1 MSTYVLGI
9 DIGGTRIKLGV
20 VDTDTGAVIGTVQP
34 IDTPRDT
41 EAHFYEAVVRQ
52 VDQHLASCGLK
63 RSDLAGMGV
72 SIGSYCYADGSIDGM
87 SSFVPFMVEG
97 YPLLPRLE
105 EALGLKGAIDNDARL
120 IGMAETHYG
129 AGVGYKRTL
138 TMTLGTGVG
147 IGICVDGK
155 PMGEE
160 AFFHLSGHVKV
171 RTGGEFPNSLDKEPC
186 YCGMQGCF
194 ESTCS
199 GTSLELYLKDV
210 FGPEMTNKRFFE
222 LAKEGDPEALRHLN
236 WYLDMVSAALNQYV
250 YLYCPDVI
258 IMGGGVSK
266 GLAHWKDELQKR
278 LVGQVHHLQKTEIVF
293 SRLMEDSGV
302 LGAASLFAAVK

>member
-1 MSTYVLGI
+1 MSNYVLGI

-41 EAHFYEAVVRQ
+41 EEHFYQAVAHQ
-52 VDQHLASCGLK
+52 VDQHLSSCGLT
-63 RSDLAGMGV
+63 RGDMAGMGV

-97 YPLLPRLE
+97 YPLLPKLE
-105 EALGLKGAIDNDARL
+105 QALGLKGAMDNDARL

-138 TMTLGTGVG
+138 TITLGTGVG

-194 ESTCS
+194 EGTCS
-199 GTSLELYLKDV
+199 GTSLELYLKEV
-210 FGPEMTNKRFFE
+210 FGPEMTNRGFFE
-222 LAKEGDPEALRHLN
+222 LAQKGHPKALEVLD
-236 WYLDMVSAALNQYV
+236 WYLDMVASALNQYI

-258 IMGGGVSK
+258 ILGGGVSK
-266 GLAHWKDELQKR
+266 GLAPWIDELKGR
-278 LVGQVHHLQKTEIVF
+278 VVGQVHHLQHTELVI
-293 SRLMEDSGV
+293 SQLMEDSGV
-302 LGAASLFAAVK
+302 LGAASLFAAVG